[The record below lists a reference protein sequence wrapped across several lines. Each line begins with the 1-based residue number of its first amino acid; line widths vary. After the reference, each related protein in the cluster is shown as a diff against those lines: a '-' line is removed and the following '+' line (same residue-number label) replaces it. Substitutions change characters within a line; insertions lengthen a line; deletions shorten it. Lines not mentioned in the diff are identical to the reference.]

1 MGEILAERT
10 EETELK
16 AQTTRFPF
24 QLAFGPTW
32 DRKYRTWGG
41 SSSIGSSKI
50 IVLTPHTSFVTRPL
64 ISLLLNHYNAQN
76 RA

>member
-10 EETELK
+10 EQTQLK
-16 AQTTRFPF
+16 AQTIRFPF

-32 DRKYRTWGG
+32 DRKYQTWGG
-41 SSSIGSSKI
+41 SYSIGSGKI
-50 IVLTPHTSFVTRPL
+50 IVLTPHTLFATRPL
-64 ISLLLNHYNAQN
+64 IRLLNHYNAQN